1 MSVIATPR
9 RAKGISAPRWRGHSS
24 RLVCSITRRPCIPVT
39 RATRSPADGRPP
51 DPLNLTP
58 WPTEAATAR
67 HDRRILCSL
76 LLRFSRGANPMVKR
90 QRGTPTAISSG
101 YLRTGRLWGS
111 RAAGTG
117 LASPLIIRQSCP
129 FTFFAIERAI
139 SRISASRFVQVVSSL
154 ALSNIRSQCATMTA
168 SLLVRSCAKTQCLPE
183 SSLCLSMSYHP
194 SKSISEMI
202 RGYVSGTLRQQSQRS
217 VTAVTSNSGPV
228 IQEWAPA

>member
-1 MSVIATPR
+1 
-9 RAKGISAPRWRGHSS
+9 
-24 RLVCSITRRPCIPVT
+24 
-39 RATRSPADGRPP
+39 
-51 DPLNLTP
+51 
-58 WPTEAATAR
+58 
-67 HDRRILCSL
+67 
-76 LLRFSRGANPMVKR
+76 MVKR

-154 ALSNIRSQCATMTA
+154 ALSTIRSQYPTMTA

-217 VTAVTSNSGPV
+217 VTAVTSNRGRSFENGPGMNAGALRERSGRRGAFYNPEV
-228 IQEWAPA
+228 SSNVLLLTHR